1 VSLVE
6 RRVARG
12 AALGLVA
19 VFAVITVVD
28 IVAAARAGTPEPE
41 LSAAMGRLGDAA
53 AAGLPGGDGAVQ
65 LRVRGSEGAYW
76 TSAGVA
82 DVLEHHGVDVR
93 VGPELE
99 FAYGPH
105 RLVHGDRLRARV
117 IVADEST
124 AGGVRTMP
132 GSREVAREG
141 DVIVFVA
148 DT

>member
-1 VSLVE
+1 
-6 RRVARG
+6 
-12 AALGLVA
+12 
-19 VFAVITVVD
+19 
-28 IVAAARAGTPEPE
+28 
-41 LSAAMGRLGDAA
+41 MGRLGDAA
-53 AAGLPGGDGAVQ
+53 AAALPHGDGAVE
-65 LRVRGSEGAYW
+65 LRVRGGEGAYW

-82 DVLEHHGVDVR
+82 DVLEHHDVDVR

-117 IVADEST
+117 VVADEST
-124 AGGVRTMP
+124 AAGVRALP

-148 DT
+148 AS